1 MKSKKVISLLLMTAL
16 TASLLAGCGGSGD
29 SGNAESS
36 ASEKE
41 ESSQAPEES
50 GSGEA
55 PEESSEEAPGESEVD
70 GGSAGGEA
78 KYPRDEN
85 GYPDL
90 GGETISIWFAMTT
103 ENAGAVSTDMG
114 DYEAVKALEEK
125 FNVNFE
131 FIHPPVGQESENFN
145 IMMSDEKLPDMIFCQ
160 GIDKFYPGGVEMAY
174 ADGVLYD
181 YTNDINA
188 VDTPNFYNM
197 INSDPYLMRAESSAW
212 APRSAAARKPI

>member
-1 MKSKKVISLLLMTAL
+1 MKSKKVISLLLMTAM
-16 TASLLAGCGGSGD
+16 TAGLLAGCGGSGD
-29 SGNAESS
+29 SGSSGAAEG
-36 ASEKE
+36 KE
-41 ESSQAPEES
+41 ESSQAPAEES
-50 GSGEA
+50 SKET
-55 PEESSEEAPGESEVD
+55 PEESSEEAESGDE
-70 GGSAGGEA
+70 GGSAEGEA

-90 GGETISIWFAMTT
+90 GGETISIWFAMTN

-114 DYEAVKALEEK
+114 DYEAIKQLEEK

-145 IMMSDEKLPDMIFCQ
+145 IMMSDEKLPDMIFCR
-160 GIDKFYPGGVEMAY
+160 GIDRFYPGGVEMAY

-188 VDTPNFYNM
+188 VDTPTS
-197 INSDPYLMRAESSAW
+197 I
-212 APRSAAARKPI
+212 I